1 MNRKQRRAA
10 GKRAGGKSASQRRA
24 ATVATA
30 LRHYQAGRIGDAEAI
45 YRRILAAEPRN
56 FDALYLLGLLTYQ
69 LGRPEAARKLIE
81 TAITVNPHFAEAHY
95 NLGNLWRE
103 DEPAK
108 AEECYR
114 AALAQDSD
122 LVEAHFNLGALY
134 REQGRMND
142 ARVCFEQAIALRPGY
157 AEAHR
162 RLVEF
167 KSFDDPKDP
176 QILIMESALANPSI
190 DNEQRTHLHFALAK
204 AYEDLGDYEQAFD
217 RFEAGNRLK
226 RAGISYDPEHEEA
239 RAERIL
245 STVNSDL
252 IGAWAEAGHRSG
264 LPVFIVGMPRSGTT
278 LVEQILASHG
288 EVFGA
293 GEIEDMERL
302 TRSLAGER
310 NTSYPEVLEKFD
322 AAAFER
328 LGRSYVEGL
337 RRRASNAARITD
349 KMPGNFAH
357 LGFIRLILPKAYIV
371 HCTRDPVDTCFACYR
386 QLFSGG
392 QTFAYD
398 LSELGHY
405 YRLYRRVMG
414 HWYQTMPNSI
424 LTVRY
429 ESLVHDPRAETERI
443 LQFCGLPWDEACRE
457 FHKTTRRV
465 QTASAE
471 QVRRPINSGY
481 IGRSAPFRTRL
492 GPLIDA
498 LGPLAQGELSWPPPP
513 ERPGTG

>member
-278 LVEQILASHG
+278 LVEQILASHAD
-288 EVFGA
+288 VFGA
-293 GEIEDMERL
+293 GELDAIGGFVPRFPEGVAELDADGAAD
-302 TRSLAGER
+302 LAGSHLER
-310 NTSYPEVLEKFD
+310 
-322 AAAFER
+322 
-328 LGRSYVEGL
+328 
-337 RRRASNAARITD
+337 
-349 KMPGNFAH
+349 
-357 LGFIRLILPKAYIV
+357 
-371 HCTRDPVDTCFACYR
+371 
-386 QLFSGG
+386 
-392 QTFAYD
+392 
-398 LSELGHY
+398 LSELGGPALRVIDKTPLNFLYLGLIALLFPAARIVHCRRDARDVCLSCFAQNFVAGHGWSTDLADLATY
-405 YRLYRRVMG
+405 FRQYGRLMAHWHDVLPLPVLDVDYEAVVADPGAESRR
-414 HWYQTMPNSI
+414 
-424 LTVRY
+424 
-429 ESLVHDPRAETERI
+429 LVDF
-443 LQFCGLPWDEACRE
+443 LDLPWDDACLRFHEAR
-457 FHKTTRRV
+457 HVVRS
-465 QTASAE
+465 ASNW
-471 QVRRPINSGY
+471 QVRRPVHTGSV
-481 IGRSAPFRTRL
+481 GRWRAYERWL
-492 GPLIDA
+492 GPIV
-498 LGPLAQGELSWPPPP
+498 
-513 ERPGTG
+513 